1 MAANT
6 HISEAILS
14 EVITKSVFQS
24 LPPFSLIGAFSKY
37 LKVVLI
43 EFALGSHVLWKRTL
57 LLKEITERGYNGRGD
72 PPSRSPS
79 KEFLFC
85 WDADMSES
93 SAVSHLQG

>member
-6 HISEAILS
+6 HTSEAILS

-43 EFALGSHVLWKRTL
+43 EFALGSHVL
-57 LLKEITERGYNGRGD
+57 
-72 PPSRSPS
+72 
-79 KEFLFC
+79 
-85 WDADMSES
+85 
-93 SAVSHLQG
+93 